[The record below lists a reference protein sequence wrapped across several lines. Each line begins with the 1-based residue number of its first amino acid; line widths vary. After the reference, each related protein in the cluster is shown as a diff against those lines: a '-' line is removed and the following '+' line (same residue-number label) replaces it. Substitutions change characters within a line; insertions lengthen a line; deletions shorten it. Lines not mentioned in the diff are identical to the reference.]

1 MFTLLPPIGF
11 GLASERCENAYKKVL
26 LEDRFTRSRACSS
39 SRARERL
46 SEIDSFLKMVLAET
60 ETETPT
66 SIVEGLT
73 IKRVV
78 HKTYTIFEG
87 GGASISYVGDYVRV

>member
-1 MFTLLPPIGF
+1 MFTLLPPIGV

-46 SEIDSFLKMVLAET
+46 SRIDLFPRMVVLAET

-66 SIVEGLT
+66 SIVDGLT

-78 HKTYTIFEG
+78 HKTYKIFEG
-87 GGASISYVGDYVRV
+87 GGA